1 MTDYLGN
8 EISIEDVV
16 VFSERGSHGYL
27 GSFSNGKVSAYK
39 ERREEI
45 SIVDNEGYVINKKAK
60 NVIDLTTLGIR
71 PNVEQSIKEKEE
83 DVNAT

>member
-1 MTDYLGN
+1 MKDYLGN
-8 EISIEDVV
+8 EINVGDVV

-60 NVIDLTTLGIR
+60 NVIDLTALYRKYKAPISS
-71 PNVEQSIKEKEE
+71 EQERWLNGE
-83 DVNAT
+83 

>member
-8 EISIEDVV
+8 EISIDDVA
-16 VFSERGSHGYL
+16 VFSERGSRGYL

-45 SIVDNEGYVINKKAK
+45 SIVDNKGYVINKKAK
-60 NVIDLTTLGIR
+60 NVIDLTALGIR
-71 PNVEQSIKEKEE
+71 PNKE
-83 DVNAT
+83 